1 VDQAQDISNKIAQLI
16 GEAPGGTMLGV
27 RLGASLRAY
36 FPNFNPYAYQC
47 RNLRQFIA
55 SYVPA
60 VSEKG
65 RSGADLVY
73 GIADPPI
80 RDAAP
85 IPQGTLFP
93 HLTEPEYGRLPMSS
107 YNWKAYSNP
116 GHPFVVTANRETGM
130 LQALPQGSNPPEP
143 WVVLPKPT
151 AAFHS
156 EIANEFASSVPEP
169 SRANLKALLRDPKW
183 YLRFSGIVTREG
195 LGAQWGAFRRRK
207 LIERLNSSL
216 SELGIPSTPRISRKF
231 ETHQQISSLKTTRT
245 SVAAG
250 TEESVLRDL
259 ICKVVCEL
267 PMSEL
272 RSLKLPVG
280 VVFDALTR

>member
-1 VDQAQDISNKIAQLI
+1 
-16 GEAPGGTMLGV
+16 MLGV

-130 LQALPQGSNPPEP
+130 LQALPQGTIRPSLGLYCPNQQ
-143 WVVLPKPT
+143 L
-151 AAFHS
+151 HS
-156 EIANEFASSVPEP
+156 IRKSQMSSLRACLNLLAQISKLCFAI
-169 SRANLKALLRDPKW
+169 R
-183 YLRFSGIVTREG
+183 SGIC
-195 LGAQWGAFRRRK
+195 AF
-207 LIERLNSSL
+207 L
-216 SELGIPSTPRISRKF
+216 EL
-231 ETHQQISSLKTTRT
+231 
-245 SVAAG
+245 
-250 TEESVLRDL
+250 
-259 ICKVVCEL
+259 
-267 PMSEL
+267 
-272 RSLKLPVG
+272 
-280 VVFDALTR
+280 